1 MFIRRHFRSIVRAT
15 LLIGA
20 VVAITLSSHNLPAG
34 FVVEPNGVT
43 VEIDDFNYG
52 SFEKIEGLSKI
63 NGEIDSEGNRYT
75 KVTLHRNFV
84 TDPSLYLWAKNT
96 AKRNEELRDIHLVK
110 RNKLG
115 QEISRYVLKLCQPL
129 SWTVESAN
137 SALGGFHETVDV
149 AVHKIE
155 VY

>member
-1 MFIRRHFRSIVRAT
+1 MFIRRHVSSIIRVT

-20 VVAITLSSHNLPAG
+20 VVAVTLSSRNLPAG

-43 VEIDDFNYG
+43 VEISDFNYG
-52 SFEKIEGLSKI
+52 SFEKIDGLDKI
-63 NGEIDSEGNRYT
+63 NAEIDAEGNRYT
-75 KVTLHRNFV
+75 KITLHRNFV

-96 AKRNEELRDIHLVK
+96 AKKHGELQDIHLVK
-110 RNKLG
+110 RNKSG
-115 QEISRYVLKLCQPL
+115 QEVSRYILKLCQPL

-155 VY
+155 IY